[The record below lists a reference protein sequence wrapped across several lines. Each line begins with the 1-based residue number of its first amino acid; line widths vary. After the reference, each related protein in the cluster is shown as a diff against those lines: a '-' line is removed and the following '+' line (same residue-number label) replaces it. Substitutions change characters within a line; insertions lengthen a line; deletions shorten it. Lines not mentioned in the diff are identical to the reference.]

1 MIRILVICTSGH
13 GAGNGVT
20 RHIMNYMALIAK
32 NPDFKI
38 FIGKNNA
45 DYQPNIDKFK
55 EMGCQIADFPERF
68 SRPLAYMRAIY
79 RFIKNNKI
87 DMIHV
92 HGSSGTM
99 CMEFLPA
106 LLGGTKERIAQS
118 HNTGNK
124 YPIIDRLLR
133 PLFHKLVTKRLAC
146 GEDAGKYMY
155 GKRPF
160 TIIHNGINCN
170 EFQYNDNNRTV
181 IRKELHIDNNKVLG
195 HIGLLRPEKNHKFLL
210 IVFKELISIDP
221 TWKLMLFGKGDLESE
236 IKEQVESLELT
247 DKVLFMGIKDNV
259 GDYLSAMDIF
269 VFPSL
274 HEGLP
279 FVVLEAQANGLRCIL
294 SDTITKQV
302 NLTGNVDFL
311 PLDVSADEWAGYILE
326 KYDDDLSRRL
336 KSSKKAIDDIIGK
349 HYDMNHKAQI
359 LSKIY
364 NF

>member
-1 MIRILVICTSGH
+1 
-13 GAGNGVT
+13 
-20 RHIMNYMALIAK
+20 
-32 NPDFKI
+32 
-38 FIGKNNA
+38 
-45 DYQPNIDKFK
+45 
-55 EMGCQIADFPERF
+55 
-68 SRPLAYMRAIY
+68 
-79 RFIKNNKI
+79 
-87 DMIHV
+87 
-92 HGSSGTM
+92 M
-99 CMEFLPA
+99 CLEFLPA

-118 HNTGNK
+118 HNTGNLF
-124 YPIIDRLLR
+124 PVIDKVLR

-160 TIIHNGINCN
+160 TIIQNGINCN
-170 EFQYNDNNRTV
+170 EFQYDDNKRSV
-181 IRKELHIDNNKVLG
+181 IRNELHIDNNKVLG
-195 HIGLLRPEKNHKFLL
+195 HIGLFIPEKNHRFLL
-210 IVFKELISIDP
+210 AVFKKLVSIDP

-236 IKEQVESLELT
+236 IKEQIESLELT

-279 FVVLEAQANGLRCIL
+279 FVVLEAQANGLSCIL
-294 SDTITKQV
+294 ADTIPKQV
-302 NLTGNVDFL
+302 DLTGNVDFL
-311 PLDVSADEWAGYILE
+311 PLDVSADEWAGYILD

-336 KSSKKAIDDIIGK
+336 KSSKKSIDDIIGK

>member
-1 MIRILVICTSGH
+1 
-13 GAGNGVT
+13 
-20 RHIMNYMALIAK
+20 
-32 NPDFKI
+32 
-38 FIGKNNA
+38 
-45 DYQPNIDKFK
+45 
-55 EMGCQIADFPERF
+55 
-68 SRPLAYMRAIY
+68 
-79 RFIKNNKI
+79 
-87 DMIHV
+87 
-92 HGSSGTM
+92 
-99 CMEFLPA
+99 
-106 LLGGTKERIAQS
+106 
-118 HNTGNK
+118 
-124 YPIIDRLLR
+124 
-133 PLFHKLVTKRLAC
+133 
-146 GEDAGKYMY
+146 
-155 GKRPF
+155 
-160 TIIHNGINCN
+160 
-170 EFQYNDNNRTV
+170 
-181 IRKELHIDNNKVLG
+181 
-195 HIGLLRPEKNHKFLL
+195 
-210 IVFKELISIDP
+210 
-221 TWKLMLFGKGDLESE
+221 MLFGKGDLESE

-326 KYDDDLSRRL
+326 KYDDDLSSRL

>member
-1 MIRILVICTSGH
+1 
-13 GAGNGVT
+13 
-20 RHIMNYMALIAK
+20 
-32 NPDFKI
+32 
-38 FIGKNNA
+38 
-45 DYQPNIDKFK
+45 
-55 EMGCQIADFPERF
+55 
-68 SRPLAYMRAIY
+68 
-79 RFIKNNKI
+79 
-87 DMIHV
+87 
-92 HGSSGTM
+92 
-99 CMEFLPA
+99 
-106 LLGGTKERIAQS
+106 
-118 HNTGNK
+118 
-124 YPIIDRLLR
+124 
-133 PLFHKLVTKRLAC
+133 
-146 GEDAGKYMY
+146 
-155 GKRPF
+155 
-160 TIIHNGINCN
+160 
-170 EFQYNDNNRTV
+170 
-181 IRKELHIDNNKVLG
+181 
-195 HIGLLRPEKNHKFLL
+195 
-210 IVFKELISIDP
+210 
-221 TWKLMLFGKGDLESE
+221 
-236 IKEQVESLELT
+236 
-247 DKVLFMGIKDNV
+247 MGIKDNV

>member
-1 MIRILVICTSGH
+1 
-13 GAGNGVT
+13 
-20 RHIMNYMALIAK
+20 
-32 NPDFKI
+32 
-38 FIGKNNA
+38 
-45 DYQPNIDKFK
+45 
-55 EMGCQIADFPERF
+55 
-68 SRPLAYMRAIY
+68 
-79 RFIKNNKI
+79 
-87 DMIHV
+87 
-92 HGSSGTM
+92 
-99 CMEFLPA
+99 
-106 LLGGTKERIAQS
+106 
-118 HNTGNK
+118 
-124 YPIIDRLLR
+124 
-133 PLFHKLVTKRLAC
+133 
-146 GEDAGKYMY
+146 
-155 GKRPF
+155 
-160 TIIHNGINCN
+160 
-170 EFQYNDNNRTV
+170 
-181 IRKELHIDNNKVLG
+181 
-195 HIGLLRPEKNHKFLL
+195 
-210 IVFKELISIDP
+210 
-221 TWKLMLFGKGDLESE
+221 MLFGKGDLESE

>member
-1 MIRILVICTSGH
+1 M
-13 GAGNGVT
+13 
-20 RHIMNYMALIAK
+20 
-32 NPDFKI
+32 
-38 FIGKNNA
+38 
-45 DYQPNIDKFK
+45 
-55 EMGCQIADFPERF
+55 
-68 SRPLAYMRAIY
+68 
-79 RFIKNNKI
+79 
-87 DMIHV
+87 
-92 HGSSGTM
+92 
-99 CMEFLPA
+99 
-106 LLGGTKERIAQS
+106 
-118 HNTGNK
+118 
-124 YPIIDRLLR
+124 
-133 PLFHKLVTKRLAC
+133 
-146 GEDAGKYMY
+146 
-155 GKRPF
+155 
-160 TIIHNGINCN
+160 
-170 EFQYNDNNRTV
+170 
-181 IRKELHIDNNKVLG
+181 
-195 HIGLLRPEKNHKFLL
+195 L

-326 KYDDDLSRRL
+326 KYDDDLSSRL